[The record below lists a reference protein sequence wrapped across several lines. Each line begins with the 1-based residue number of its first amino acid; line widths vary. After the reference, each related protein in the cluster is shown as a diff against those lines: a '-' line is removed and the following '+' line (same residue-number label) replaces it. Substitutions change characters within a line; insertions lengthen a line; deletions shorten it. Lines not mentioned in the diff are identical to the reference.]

1 MSGFIVRAA
10 TISDLPAVHD
20 LLVETWA
27 ASYSGF
33 VSPETRTD
41 TAARWHSVERLEAQL
56 SRSGGAF
63 LVADEGERVVGH
75 VAGRRLADGV
85 VFLER
90 LYVRPGA
97 QSAGIGSA
105 LFDALLHRLPD
116 THGMRLEVFSENPR
130 AIEFYRRL
138 GFVVAEE
145 RADAFGNGTM
155 IRETIMVRAAR

>member
-1 MSGFIVRAA
+1 MSGLAVRAA
-10 TISDLPAVHD
+10 RISDLPAVHD

-27 ASYSGF
+27 AAYSGF
-33 VSPETRTD
+33 VSVEIRAD

-56 SRSGGAF
+56 SRVGGAF
-63 LVADEGERVVGH
+63 LVAEDGGHIVGH
-75 VAGRRLADGV
+75 IAGRRLEDGV

-105 LFDALLHRLPD
+105 LFEALLRMLPD

-155 IRETIMVRAAR
+155 IRETIMVRAAS